1 MQSKLCLTP
10 LDQIGSWRSLI
21 LINCQLPILHDL
33 PGVGK
38 NLQDHCDVFL
48 EEVVSSVYSRPVLFM
63 IDGEQVAIARQQWN
77 KDHTYPLDTHFY
89 SNVVAYPK
97 FPVPLSSKA
106 FKIIDEVTRNYML
119 DPRVPSYES
128 FMVGSLPND
137 VVF

>member
-77 KDHTYPLDTHFY
+77 KDHTCPLDTHFC